1 MIRPDEVDSAEPYLI
16 YSKIGRTD
24 TYNSS
29 IELDGIQ
36 KVVFEI
42 IIQCTI

>member
-1 MIRPDEVDSAEPYLI
+1 VIRPDEVDSAEPYLI

-24 TYNSS
+24 AYNSS

-42 IIQCTI
+42 IIQYTI